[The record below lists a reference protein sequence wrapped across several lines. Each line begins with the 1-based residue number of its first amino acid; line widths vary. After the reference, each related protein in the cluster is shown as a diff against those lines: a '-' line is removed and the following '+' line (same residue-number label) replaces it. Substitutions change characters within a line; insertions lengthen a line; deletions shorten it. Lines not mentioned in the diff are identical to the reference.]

1 MTFLFSLS
9 KPLTAFVLLGFLAT
23 SARAE
28 VPSSLPLPNARVESP
43 SSDYVLGIG
52 DQLDVTV
59 FAYEEFTGARTVLPD
74 GSIIMPM
81 IGHIP
86 TAGKTAEQ
94 LGQEITARLRT
105 MLVNPVVTV
114 NLTSLRPVVVNVAGE
129 VQRPGTIQLREASS
143 NNLASGVEQKPEQ
156 RPTLANALIAAGGIT
171 SNADIRQ
178 ITLKRYSPNGDSEPV
193 TINLWDAIQSD
204 RATPGMVLQD
214 GDSIYIPRLQ
224 VGEVVD
230 RRLLA
235 RSQFAPATVRVR
247 VVGEVKAPGEV
258 QVPPDSSISSAVAIA
273 GGPTEDANLREVAFV
288 RLNELGQVEQQEF
301 DLRSLNDTNQIQDGD
316 VVIVPKRGSASFVD
330 FAGRLLSPLGIL
342 LNLL

>member
-1 MTFLFSLS
+1 MAFTTWIS
-9 KPLTAFVLLGFLAT
+9 KPLAALLLLGCMTIAVK
-23 SARAE
+23 AE
-28 VPSSLPLPNARVESP
+28 VPRTPNAARADSN
-43 SSDYVLGIG
+43 YILGIG

-81 IGHIP
+81 IGNVP
-86 TAGKTAEQ
+86 TAGKTTVQ
-94 LGQEITARLRT
+94 LAQEITARLRT

-114 NLTSLRPVVVNVAGE
+114 NLTSLRPVIVNVAGE
-129 VQRPGTIQLREASS
+129 VQRPGTVQLRDASAS
-143 NNLASGVEQKPEQ
+143 NSVAGVEQKPEQ

-178 ITLKRYSPNGDSEPV
+178 ITLKRYAPNGDSEPIV
-193 TINLWDAIQSD
+193 INLWDAIQSD

-224 VGEVVD
+224 VGEGVD

-301 DLRSLNDTNQIQDGD
+301 DLRSLNDTNQIQEGD